1 MEWQIRR
8 MNRTIFGANV
18 CEAVKESVDPIG
30 EFKNKSP
37 VFLEE
42 PIRQIVVGVNKINI

>member
-1 MEWQIRR
+1 MEWQTRR

-30 EFKNKSP
+30 DFKNKSP
-37 VFLEE
+37 VFMEE
-42 PIRQIVVGVNKINI
+42 PIRQIVIGVNKINI